1 MQLFALTQ
9 TFQFIPNGQ
18 QTGTQTI
25 LHGHAQCPVGK
36 ETVEYT
42 ASGQL
47 SDFPLLLCNKITHS
61 SGLLLKCQVR
71 LIIQGLPQMLLPH
84 IYQPDQQHN
93 IAPQQYA
100 GEQDGSAAVQLIHD

>member
-47 SDFPLLLCNKITHS
+47 SDFPLLLCNKIGS
-61 SGLLLKCQVR
+61 SAEFVGKLR
-71 LIIQGLPQMLLPH
+71 LG
-84 IYQPDQQHN
+84 
-93 IAPQQYA
+93 
-100 GEQDGSAAVQLIHD
+100 